1 MKKRLIRLAAW
12 AVTAGL
18 LALLFHKIPVH
29 DVVAAARGAAPW
41 TVPACVLFGVA
52 IYLCDSFAIW
62 KTFGW
67 FLADLSLTDILLVRG
82 ATYLLAA
89 INYNVGQG
97 AIVYFVHRVARV
109 PVMRGV
115 ATVLLIMGTNV
126 LALLFLATFGLL
138 AAPGVP
144 HAVSLIVAV
153 AYAGLAIY
161 VAAVIAKP
169 RWLAS
174 RPLFDVLLGA
184 GLGGHARALL
194 VRLPHIAVL
203 LAFQITLLHGF
214 GVAVP
219 VVDAIAALPVVF
231 FIAVLPISVQGLGTT
246 QAALIFFFARYA
258 PGNSHAQQAEA
269 VLAASL
275 VGQVCT
281 LAFQALLG
289 VACLRSRVGR
299 ALTASVESQ
308 AAPPAAAAS

>member
-18 LALLFHKIPVH
+18 LVLLFHKIPFH
-29 DVVAAARGAAPW
+29 DVVAAARGAAAW
-41 TVPACVLFGVA
+41 TVPVAFILSLA
-52 IYLCDSFAIW
+52 IYLADSFAIW

-67 FLADLSLTDILLVRG
+67 FLAKLSFADILLVRG

-109 PVMRGV
+109 PIMRGV
-115 ATVLLIMGTNV
+115 ATVLLIMGINV
-126 LALLFLATFGLL
+126 LALLFLASFGLA
-138 AAPGVP
+138 AAPSVP
-144 HAVSLIVAV
+144 HAVKLLVVA
-153 AYAGLAIY
+153 AYAGFAVYL
-161 VAAVIAKP
+161 AAVLAKP

-184 GLGGHARALL
+184 GFAGHVRALL
-194 VRLPHIAVL
+194 VRLPHVACL
-203 LAFQITLLHGF
+203 FAFQILMLRAF

-219 VVDAIAALPVVF
+219 VVDAVAALPVVY

-246 QAALIFFFARYA
+246 QATMVYFFARYA
-258 PGNSHAQQAEA
+258 PGDAQAQQAA

-275 VGQVCT
+275 VGQMCT
-281 LAFQALLG
+281 LALQALLG

-299 ALTASVESQ
+299 ALTASVE
-308 AAPPAAAAS
+308 AETARAAS

>member
-1 MKKRLIRLAAW
+1 MKKRLVRLLAW

-18 LALLFHKIPVH
+18 LVLLFHKIPFH
-29 DVVAAARGAAPW
+29 EVVAAARGAAGW
-41 TVPACVLFGVA
+41 TVPAAFFFGFV
-52 IYLCDSFAIW
+52 IYLADSFAIW

-67 FLADLSLTDILLVRG
+67 FLAELSLADVLLVRG

-109 PVMRGV
+109 PVIRGV
-115 ATVLLIMGTNV
+115 ATVLLIMGINV
-126 LALLFLATFGLL
+126 LALLFLATFGLA
-138 AAPGVP
+138 AAPAVP
-144 HAVSLIVAV
+144 HALKLIVAV
-153 AYAGLAIY
+153 AYTGLAVY
-161 VAAVIAKP
+161 VAAIVAKP

-194 VRLPHIAVL
+194 VRLPHIAIL
-203 LAFQITLLHGF
+203 FAFQICMLRGF

-219 VVDAIAALPVVF
+219 ILQAIAALPVVF

-246 QAALIFFFARYA
+246 QAAMIFFFARYA
-258 PGNSHAQQAEA
+258 PGDSHAQQAA

-281 LAFQALLG
+281 LTFQIVLG
-289 VACLRSRVGR
+289 VACLKSRVGR
-299 ALTASVESQ
+299 AVTEASQEASK
-308 AAPPAAAAS
+308 AAATAEA